1 MKRNFL
7 KNKKSVWQKKL
18 EHGRIIK
25 SSKEDKK
32 RNRKILKTSK
42 NCLTDK
48 VEHVKIIK
56 SSKEDKKRNRKI
68 LKKLQKSVW
77 QKELNMIR

>member
-25 SSKEDKK
+25 SSKEDKQK
-32 RNRKILKTSK
+32 K
-42 NCLTDK
+42 
-48 VEHVKIIK
+48 
-56 SSKEDKKRNRKI
+56 SKEFEKNFKKVFDRK
-68 LKKLQKSVW
+68 S
-77 QKELNMIR
+77 

>member
-7 KNKKSVWQKKL
+7 KNKKKCLTEKL

-42 NCLTDK
+42 K
-48 VEHVKIIK
+48 VF
-56 SSKEDKKRNRKI
+56 DR
-68 LKKLQKSVW
+68 
-77 QKELNMIR
+77 